1 MGSEVIVVPIIFFS
15 VGAVVLSYI
24 YFRYKERSTIIERGL
39 STEQMMALYNSKR
52 KKDPLLL
59 LKIGIVVFFFG
70 LGIGSGTLLAEYT
83 GYEEWIAFLIF
94 TSTGVGFIVAFFVSK
109 KYESPEKE

>member
-1 MGSEVIVVPIIFFS
+1 MGSEVIVVPIIFFAC
-15 VGAVVLSYI
+15 GAVLLSFI
-24 YFRYKERSTIIERGL
+24 YYRYKERTAIIERGL
-39 STEQMMALYNSKR
+39 STEQMAAFFNR
-52 KKDPLLL
+52 NIRRDPLLM

-70 LGIGSGTLLAEYT
+70 LGIGGGTLLSEYT

-94 TSTGVGFIVAFFVSK
+94 TMSGIGFIVAFLVSK

>member
-1 MGSEVIVVPIIFFS
+1 MGSEVIVVPIIFFTC
-15 VGAVVLSYI
+15 GAVLLAYI
-24 YFRYKERSTIIERGL
+24 FYRYKERSAIIEKGL
-39 STEQMMALYNSKR
+39 STEQMAAFFNRNIKR
-52 KKDPLLL
+52 DPLLM

-70 LGIGSGTLLAEYT
+70 LGLGGGTLLNEMT

-94 TSTGVGFIVAFFVSK
+94 TMTGLGFIVAYFVSK